1 MKMNKLNAKYQEIF
15 RNRLIENGI
24 NVDNIWE
31 IIKNEQLGTYNKLLN
46 EIIELGIANPSQQY
60 LSDIKE
66 RISPEDL
73 ATLIYTSGTTGN
85 PKGVMLTHSNLLN
98 NVKAVTP
105 IVPMYENSR
114 VLSYLPLCHI
124 YERMMIYVWHYLGI
138 SIYYAESMA
147 TIADNLNEVKPDIFT
162 TVPRLLEK
170 FYDKI
175 IAVGRKQKGIK
186 KRIFFWANEVAND
199 FELDSKSWLYRQK
212 LKIARKLVLKKWK
225 AALGGRLNVV
235 VSGGAAIQPRLS
247 RIFWAMDIRVLEGYG
262 LTETSPVIG
271 VSNFFKN
278 GVKFGTV
285 GPVLPGIEVKIAED
299 GEILT
304 RGHCLMQGY
313 YKASD
318 LTKEAIDED
327 GWFHTGDIGTWV
339 DEKFLKITDR
349 KKEIFKTSSGT
360 IRYYHSFS
368 NSLQIT
374 NDYDSSYTR
383 STARGD
389 LWKNYHIDMRNIS
402 KEGGVIFKNSKKPE
416 RLIYDLLYA
425 FTNPGDIVLDS
436 FLGSGTTIAVAHK
449 MNRKWI
455 GIEIG
460 EHQMFQLAKPR
471 IDRIIDNKD
480 QTGVTNRTNWNG
492 GGAYRFYEVASS
504 LVKFDEFEQPIINS
518 DYNADM
524 LAAAIALHEGYK
536 YNPSQEVFWK
546 QAHSSENS
554 FLFVTTNHVNHQYLD
569 SIYNQ
574 LEENEFLLISCK
586 SFDSNIDKKY
596 KNISIKKIPDSILKN
611 CEFEKDNYNLN
622 IINPPSYEEEDDYYE

>member
-1 MKMNKLNAKYQEIF
+1 DF
-15 RNRLIENGI
+15 IENMSEGK
-24 NVDNIWE
+24 VYR
-31 IIKNEQLGTYNKLLN
+31 YN
-46 EIIELGIANPSQQY
+46 
-60 LSDIKE
+60 D
-66 RISPEDL
+66 
-73 ATLIYTSGTTGN
+73 
-85 PKGVMLTHSNLLN
+85 
-98 NVKAVTP
+98 
-105 IVPMYENSR
+105 
-114 VLSYLPLCHI
+114 
-124 YERMMIYVWHYLGI
+124 
-138 SIYYAESMA
+138 
-147 TIADNLNEVKPDIFT
+147 
-162 TVPRLLEK
+162 RL
-170 FYDKI
+170 
-175 IAVGRKQKGIK
+175 
-186 KRIFFWANEVAND
+186 
-199 FELDSKSWLYRQK
+199 
-212 LKIARKLVLKKWK
+212 
-225 AALGGRLNVV
+225 
-235 VSGGAAIQPRLS
+235 
-247 RIFWAMDIRVLEGYG
+247 
-262 LTETSPVIG
+262 
-271 VSNFFKN
+271 
-278 GVKFGTV
+278 
-285 GPVLPGIEVKIAED
+285 
-299 GEILT
+299 
-304 RGHCLMQGY
+304 
-313 YKASD
+313 
-318 LTKEAIDED
+318 
-327 GWFHTGDIGTWV
+327 
-339 DEKFLKITDR
+339 
-349 KKEIFKTSSGT
+349 IFKTSSGT

-455 GIEIG
+455 GIEMG